1 MRPDRGGGAMSRVRT
16 GRVRSWLRA
25 ALVCAVLHAASSP
38 AGAATIRLINT
49 DPPHQG
55 LNDDTPATPVGGNTG
70 TTIGQQRL
78 IAFQFAVDTWAAT
91 LDSPV
96 EIRIDATFHQLDC
109 NANEVTLGDAG
120 PVSVF
125 SDFAGAP
132 APNTF
137 YPSALADRLAGMDLA
152 PDEDDISA
160 EFNSTF
166 GTTCAFPAGWYYG
179 LDGKPPGNDSDFVTV
194 VLHELGHGMG
204 FLTFVDLTTG
214 AKMDGLDDAFM
225 QFLVDDRTGKTFPE
239 MTNPE
244 RKSAITATGHL
255 KWNGDQVV
263 AASGRLTTGAD
274 ASGRV
279 QMYAPSPAQDGS
291 SVSHWSDVLF
301 PNELMEPFFTEPI
314 HDVGLAAEALADM
327 GWNAPHSTVGCTGDC
342 NGDGQVS
349 IDELI
354 TAINIALGNAPLSS
368 CASVDANGN
377 GAVEVNELVSAVN
390 SALQGCTASS

>member
-1 MRPDRGGGAMSRVRT
+1 MRPERGGGAMRHI
-16 GRVRSWLRA
+16 GRVRGWLLG
-25 ALVCAVLHAASSP
+25 ALVCAALQAAPSP
-38 AGAATIRLINT
+38 AGAANIRLINL

-55 LNDDTPATPVGGNTG
+55 LNDDTPAAPVGGNTG

-78 IAFQFAVDTWAAT
+78 IAFQFAVDKWAAT

-96 EIRIDATFHQLDC
+96 EIRIDATFHQLQCD
-109 NANEVTLGDAG
+109 ANTVTLGDAG

-137 YPSALADRLAGMDLA
+137 YPSALADRLAGADLA

-166 GTTCAFPAGWYYG
+166 GTTCPFPAGFYYG
-179 LDGKPPGNDSDFVTV
+179 LDGLPPGSDSDFVTV

-225 QFLVDDRTGKTFPE
+225 PFLVDDRTGKTFIE
-239 MTNPE
+239 MSNAE
-244 RKSAITATGHL
+244 RKSAIVATGHL

-279 QMYAPSPAQDGS
+279 QMYAPLPAQEGS

-301 PNELMEPFFTEPI
+301 PNELMEPFFTNPI

-327 GWNAPHSTVGCTGDC
+327 GWNAPHTTVACTADC

-354 TAINIALGNAPLSS
+354 TAINIALGNAPLSACVS
-368 CASVDANGN
+368 IDANGN
-377 GAVEVNELVSAVN
+377 GTVEVNELVSGVN
-390 SALQGCTASS
+390 NALQGCGASG

>member
-1 MRPDRGGGAMSRVRT
+1 MSGLRTRRVRN
-16 GRVRSWLRA
+16 WLLA
-25 ALVCAVLHAASSP
+25 GLVCTLHAAAASP

-55 LNDDTPATPVGGNTG
+55 LNDDTPVAPVGGNTG
-70 TTIGQQRL
+70 TTIGEQRL
-78 IAFQFAVDTWAAT
+78 IAFQYAIDKWAAA

-109 NANEVTLGDAG
+109 NATEVTLGDAG

-137 YPSALADRLAGMDLA
+137 FPSALADRLAGMDLA
-152 PDEDDISA
+152 PEEDDISA

-166 GTTCAFPAGWYYG
+166 GTTCAFPAGFYYG
-179 LDGKPPGNDSDFVTV
+179 LDGKPPGDDSDFVTV

-239 MTNPE
+239 MTNTE
-244 RKSAITATGHL
+244 RKSAIVATGHL

-274 ASGRV
+274 SSGRV
-279 QMYAPSPAQDGS
+279 QMYAPSPVQDGS

-327 GWNAPHSTVGCTGDC
+327 GWNAPHIAFCTGDC
-342 NGDGQVS
+342 NADGQVT

-354 TAINIALGNAPLSS
+354 TAINIALGNAPLSA
-368 CASVDANGN
+368 CLEADTDGN
-377 GAVEVNELVSAVN
+377 GSVEVNELVIGVQ
-390 SALQGCTASS
+390 SALQGCGAPS